1 MSIYRRGDLLIKD
14 SKERIEK
21 LVSHDEKAKEIYTG
35 LEEQVQRLK
44 RIADVLKV
52 RKQNGSSQNP
62 DHEEGQST
70 EGVHS

>member
-14 SKERIEK
+14 TKQRIEK
-21 LVSHDEKAKEIYTG
+21 LVGQDEKAREIYTG

-44 RIADVLKV
+44 RIADVLKA

-62 DHEEGQST
+62 DHEEGQSA

>member
-14 SKERIEK
+14 TKQRIEK
-21 LVSHDEKAKEIYTG
+21 LVGQDEKAREIYTG

-44 RIADVLKV
+44 RIADVLKE
-52 RKQNGSSQNP
+52 RKQNGSSQNS
-62 DHEEGQST
+62 DHEEGQSA

>member
-1 MSIYRRGDLLIKD
+1 MAEYRRGDFLLRTT
-14 SKERIEK
+14 KERIEK
-21 LVSHDEKAKEIYTG
+21 LVTHDEKAREIYTG

-44 RIADVLKV
+44 RIADVLKA

-62 DHEEGQST
+62 DHEEGQSA